1 MSKIVTAP
9 FGRTGHQSTRIIFGA
24 AALGNVTQA
33 EADQTL
39 DVLLE
44 YGINHIDTAASY
56 GESED
61 RIGPWMQR
69 GLRDK
74 FFLATKT
81 GDRTYIKARDSI
93 KRSLERMKV
102 DNVDLI
108 QLHYLVDEQE
118 WQTALGPGG
127 ALEACI
133 EAREQGLVKYI
144 GVTGHDL
151 VVPKMHLRSLERF
164 DFDTVL
170 LPYNYVL
177 MKNPAYAAPFEQ
189 LLAQAKQRNLGVQ
202 TIKSITRGP
211 WGKDVGDKKPQATWY
226 RPFTE
231 QADIDVAVSYVLNR
245 DGIFL
250 NSAGDIHILPKVLD
264 AAARFTSGDI
274 KALGSAE
281 MEKFAADREMT
292 SLFV

>member
-24 AALGNVTQA
+24 AALGSVTQA

-69 GLRDK
+69 GFRDK

-81 GDRTYIKARDSI
+81 EKRTYMQARDSI

-108 QLHYLVDEQE
+108 QLHFLVDEQE

-133 EAREQGLVKYI
+133 EARE
-144 GVTGHDL
+144 
-151 VVPKMHLRSLERF
+151 
-164 DFDTVL
+164 
-170 LPYNYVL
+170 
-177 MKNPAYAAPFEQ
+177 
-189 LLAQAKQRNLGVQ
+189 
-202 TIKSITRGP
+202 
-211 WGKDVGDKKPQATWY
+211 
-226 RPFTE
+226 
-231 QADIDVAVSYVLNR
+231 
-245 DGIFL
+245 
-250 NSAGDIHILPKVLD
+250 
-264 AAARFTSGDI
+264 
-274 KALGSAE
+274 
-281 MEKFAADREMT
+281 
-292 SLFV
+292 